1 MNRILTQEQFEDI
14 LFNSELTIV
23 QKEVQGY
30 LEHHTYA
37 YVYEN
42 NRAIYAAVRYI
53 NENGT
58 SYWKETI

>member
-14 LFNSELTIV
+14 LFNPELTIV
-23 QKEVQGY
+23 QKEVQGH

-42 NRAIYAAVRYI
+42 SRAIYAVVRYI